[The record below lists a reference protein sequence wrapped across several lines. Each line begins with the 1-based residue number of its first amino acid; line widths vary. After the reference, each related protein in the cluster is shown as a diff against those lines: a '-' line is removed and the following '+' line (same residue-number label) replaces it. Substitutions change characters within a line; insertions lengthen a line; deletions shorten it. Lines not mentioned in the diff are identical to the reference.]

1 MITATFDYAVA
12 HSVAE
17 AVDQL
22 RQYGDDAKLLAGGQ
36 SLIPLMKFRLAQ
48 PSVLVDINRIPD
60 LASIEERNGDLHIG
74 ALVREADLESS
85 AVVVR
90 SFPMLF
96 DTSRVIADPIVRNLA
111 TVGGNIAH
119 GDPANDHP
127 AAMMALRASV
137 VAVGPGGSRSI
148 RIDDFFLDSFTTALA
163 PDEMLT
169 DILVPVQP
177 SRSGGAYIKL
187 ERKVGDFAIVGV
199 AAQVALD
206 AEGAI
211 DQAGIGLT
219 NAGPTPLRAGES
231 ERFLRGKRPDEA
243 VLREAGE
250 LAAQAASPTAD
261 RRGSVEY
268 KRAMVRNL
276 TVRAL
281 RKAVERAAG

>member
-36 SLIPLMKFRLAQ
+36 SLIPLMKFRLAR

-74 ALVREADLESS
+74 ALVREADVESS

-90 SFPMLF
+90 SFPILF

-127 AAMMALRASV
+127 AAMLALRASV

-148 RIDDFFLDSFTTALA
+148 PIDDFFLDSFTTALA

-169 DILVPVQP
+169 DVIVPRQP
-177 SRSGGAYIKL
+177 TRSGGAYIKL

-219 NAGPTPLRAGES
+219 NAGATPLRAGDS

-250 LAAQAASPTAD
+250 LAEQAASPAAD

-281 RKAVERAAG
+281 RKAVERASG

>member
-17 AVDQL
+17 AVDHL

-60 LASIEERNGDLHIG
+60 LASIEARNGDLHIG
-74 ALVREADLESS
+74 ALVREADVESS
-85 AVVVR
+85 AVVVQ
-90 SFPMLF
+90 SFPILF

-127 AAMMALRASV
+127 AAMLALRASV

-148 RIDDFFLDSFTTALA
+148 PIDDFFLDSFTTALA

-169 DILVPVQP
+169 DILVPLQP
-177 SRSGGAYIKL
+177 SRGGGAYIKL

-219 NAGPTPLRAGES
+219 NVGATPLRAGDS

-281 RKAVERAAG
+281 RKAVERASG

>member
-17 AVDQL
+17 AVDHL

-90 SFPMLF
+90 SFPILF

-206 AEGAI
+206 GFAQSTDGEVAHHGA
-211 DQAGIGLT
+211 L
-219 NAGPTPLRAGES
+219 
-231 ERFLRGKRPDEA
+231 
-243 VLREAGE
+243 VLHRSAPVG
-250 LAAQAASPTAD
+250 
-261 RRGSVEY
+261 RR
-268 KRAMVRNL
+268 
-276 TVRAL
+276 
-281 RKAVERAAG
+281 